1 MASNTYIGCACG
13 ASINSAIE
21 ALIVKFDEVHGN
33 AEHQKLAMALQME
46 RNEIGKM
53 KYKGR

>member
-33 AEHQKLAMALQME
+33 AEHQKLAMQLQME